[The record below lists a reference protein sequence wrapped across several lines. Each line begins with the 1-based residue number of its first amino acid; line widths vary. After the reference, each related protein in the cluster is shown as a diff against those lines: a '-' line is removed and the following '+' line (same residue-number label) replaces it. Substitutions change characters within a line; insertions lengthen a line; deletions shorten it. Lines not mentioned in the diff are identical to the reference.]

1 MRKKKF
7 LSVLLTLAMTLSVLS
22 PTVYA
27 AEPESTEQ
35 NVQTTENPQ
44 QNEIPEN
51 EISENEIPENEI
63 PENEIPE
70 NESIS
75 ENEDLSLD
83 EAEGQEEQTGDDE
96 TEAPADDGSAE
107 RQTDV
112 LTEDE
117 STDEEQI
124 DAQTEDSEDEE
135 GETTVSPAADYA
147 TFLTALKSL
156 ESYATDYAATQS
168 DGTTAL
174 GLVLNYLRCGNGYN
188 DSNWKTLAG
197 AENTGFTSYVATQD
211 AEKNT
216 SAQATRGIG
225 QYTTPDGLTVEF
237 AHMFAT
243 MGLAN
248 YNSTNADFGGWAG
261 DLVDLMSYTKGKL
274 TSTSVEDM
282 AREIRTTYLLV
293 DDDNDNVHSFGI
305 LDMRGD
311 LDAYCLTKKL
321 AADSQATLSSVMEA
335 YFTASLTDE
344 ARAVYFLQ
352 NRFGGSVIQEAV
364 RNSVLNAYQADNGCS
379 VLEADREL
387 TNESDLRTACCYAF
401 ADYLYG
407 LAGGSLTNDYY
418 TVFSSSSSTLAPG
431 ITQDIKYALTTDDKQ
446 IVYYI
451 ATADVSRDD
460 VSIYANYKDNDPSKG
475 WGMQRVTD
483 QIAAAIENHSDST
496 SNSYIENYTPV
507 VGVNADFY
515 NMSNGAP
522 QGALVMEGREYH
534 AATRNF
540 FAILKDGTAMI
551 GGSDDYYTYK
561 DQIQEAVGGSI
572 YLVKDGEVAVSS
584 SADYYNS
591 RASRT
596 CVGITAE
603 GKVVL
608 MVLDGRQ
615 EPFSVGG
622 SAQEIAQIMKD
633 AGCVTAINLDGGGST
648 TYAAKQEGADEVTVV
663 NRPSDGYERSV
674 SSSLM
679 VVSTAQPSDT
689 FDHAIVST
697 DTDYLT
703 VGAEL
708 SVTAAGVN
716 ISGGS
721 AELPEGATLTVSDE
735 SVATLSDGVLT
746 GVAIGDVTVSLV
758 LGEETLGSKTL
769 HVITVPDGL
778 TFTKDSINAVYGS
791 QVALPLEASY
801 NGNPVTI
808 AASDITFGLS
818 TSGAGTFDGLTFIG
832 NEDSGV
838 RQLTI
843 TASLSKDLSISDSML
858 VALYKNGE
866 AVFDFETAT
875 SGDEQL
881 AWNRVVSNS
890 STEDEV
896 TYHVSDPSQ
905 TMDVSYVLAHDMTTV
920 PIPEK
925 LTPLLSMV
933 AGGDVSNV
941 RAWDLL
947 LQLAER
953 VGELTTVTVKL
964 QFDENLDVDASDITL
979 VNDYFML
986 TSSNFDETSHT
997 LTVVCNWIKQTAA
1010 IDNDTANPICILSG
1024 IKVTPKSDA
1033 VWDENECLT
1042 IKGTGNLSYDIY
1054 LRSNALY
1061 SFASQETHQTQ
1072 YSLYPY
1078 SDSEHLY
1085 NGAAQQGGHFASTY
1099 KKFEDS
1105 FTLDKSSWSGWI
1117 ASGDNLYYYKDN
1129 KALTGIQYVPGY
1141 EDEDNTYYYEFDENG
1156 VCQGKVT
1163 GLFELDGAKYYATNG
1178 KALSGWRLIQDEDGT
1193 DQYYYFDPETFQAV
1207 TGKQTID
1214 GYSYEFENYKLIR
1227 GDFVTDAGGSHYR
1240 WAGEWM
1246 CNKWLELDGKKYYL
1260 GYGPNGYAQ
1269 TGPFHIYEYATR
1281 YAADENGVWQESLT
1295 GLYTYEGD
1303 TYYVVNG
1310 IIQEYPGLVK
1320 IGNDYYYFRSNSKAV
1335 KGRSYWITVTNDLL
1349 PEAQY
1354 TFDSDGK
1361 MVNPPTV
1368 DPDPEEPEV
1377 KNGIVSE
1384 KDSLYYYVNGI
1395 LTRAGLIQ
1403 IDGSYYY
1410 VKTSSGEV
1418 VHGRSYWVTATNDLL
1433 PAGLYTF
1440 DEDGKMMNPP
1450 TVDPDPEEPEV
1461 KNGIVSENS
1470 SLYYYVNGTLTGAG
1484 LIQIDGSY
1492 YYVKTSTCEVVHG
1505 RSYWVTLTNDL
1516 LPAGQYTFAD
1526 DGKMIDPPTM
1536 TFTEDSAN

>member
-1 MRKKKF
+1 
-7 LSVLLTLAMTLSVLS
+7 
-22 PTVYA
+22 
-27 AEPESTEQ
+27 
-35 NVQTTENPQ
+35 
-44 QNEIPEN
+44 
-51 EISENEIPENEI
+51 
-63 PENEIPE
+63 
-70 NESIS
+70 
-75 ENEDLSLD
+75 
-83 EAEGQEEQTGDDE
+83 
-96 TEAPADDGSAE
+96 
-107 RQTDV
+107 
-112 LTEDE
+112 
-117 STDEEQI
+117 
-124 DAQTEDSEDEE
+124 
-135 GETTVSPAADYA
+135 
-147 TFLTALKSL
+147 
-156 ESYATDYAATQS
+156 
-168 DGTTAL
+168 
-174 GLVLNYLRCGNGYN
+174 
-188 DSNWKTLAG
+188 
-197 AENTGFTSYVATQD
+197 
-211 AEKNT
+211 
-216 SAQATRGIG
+216 
-225 QYTTPDGLTVEF
+225 
-237 AHMFAT
+237 
-243 MGLAN
+243 
-248 YNSTNADFGGWAG
+248 
-261 DLVDLMSYTKGKL
+261 
-274 TSTSVEDM
+274 
-282 AREIRTTYLLV
+282 
-293 DDDNDNVHSFGI
+293 
-305 LDMRGD
+305 
-311 LDAYCLTKKL
+311 
-321 AADSQATLSSVMEA
+321 
-335 YFTASLTDE
+335 
-344 ARAVYFLQ
+344 
-352 NRFGGSVIQEAV
+352 
-364 RNSVLNAYQADNGCS
+364 
-379 VLEADREL
+379 
-387 TNESDLRTACCYAF
+387 
-401 ADYLYG
+401 
-407 LAGGSLTNDYY
+407 
-418 TVFSSSSSTLAPG
+418 
-431 ITQDIKYALTTDDKQ
+431 
-446 IVYYI
+446 
-451 ATADVSRDD
+451 
-460 VSIYANYKDNDPSKG
+460 
-475 WGMQRVTD
+475 MQRVTD

-522 QGALVMEGREYH
+522 QGALVMEGRKYH

-708 SVTAAGVN
+708 SVTAAGVS
-716 ISGGS
+716 ISGSS
-721 AELPEGATLTVSDE
+721 AELPEGATLMVSDE

-746 GVAIGDVTVSLV
+746 GVAEGDVTVSLV
-758 LGEETLGSKTL
+758 LGKETLGSKTL

-791 QVALPLEASY
+791 QVALPLEATY

-808 AASDITFGLS
+808 VASDITFELS
-818 TSGAGTFDGLTFIG
+818 TSGAGTFDGLTFMG

-843 TASLSKDLSISDSML
+843 TASLSKDFSISDSML

-875 SGDEQL
+875 SGDKQL

-986 TSSNFDETSHT
+986 TSSTFDKTSHT

-1033 VWDENECLT
+1033 AWDENECLT
-1042 IKGTGNLSYDIY
+1042 IKNTGNLSYDIY

-1061 SFASQETHQTQ
+1061 SFASQETNQTQ
-1072 YSLYPY
+1072 YGLYPY
-1078 SDSEHLY
+1078 SDSEHLH
-1085 NGAAQQGGHFASTY
+1085 NGAAQQGGHFATTY
-1099 KKFEDS
+1099 KTFSDS
-1105 FTLDKSSWSGWI
+1105 FTLDNSSWEGWRK
-1117 ASGDNLYYYKDN
+1117 SGDNLYYYVKN
-1129 KALTGIQYVPGY
+1129 KAVTGIQYIPGY
-1141 EDEDNTYYYEFDENG
+1141 EDKDNTYYYNFDENG
-1156 VCQGKVT
+1156 VCQDKVT
-1163 GLFELDGAKYYATNG
+1163 GLFELDGSTYYAVNG
-1178 KALSGWRLIQDEDGT
+1178 VQKTGWRPVTNASGGT
-1193 DQYYYFDPETFQAV
+1193 DYYYFAPAGGAAV
-1207 TGKQTID
+1207 NGNQTIG
-1214 GYSYEFENYKLIR
+1214 GYSYTFENNILVK
-1227 GDFVTDAGGSHYR
+1227 GDLVTSEKGTKYM
-1240 WAGEWM
+1240 WAGLPKTQSWETI
-1246 CNKWLELDGKKYYL
+1246 DGKKYYFRSS
-1260 GYGPNGYAQ
+1260 GYAA
-1269 TGPFHIYEYATR
+1269 TGVYAFNLDGVNVYYVFDT
-1281 YAADENGVWQESLT
+1281 NGVWQESVS
-1295 GLYTYEGD
+1295 GLYDVGGYTFYLEKGIM
-1303 TYYVVNG
+1303 VN
-1310 IIQEYPGLVK
+1310 YPGLVK
-1320 IGNDYYYFRSNSKAV
+1320 VGNDYYYFAYYPSGDSSYFAAI
-1335 KGRSYWITVTNDLL
+1335 KGRNYWITKTNGLMA
-1349 PEAQY
+1349 EGSY
-1354 TFDSDGK
+1354 TFDVDGK
-1361 MVNPPTV
+1361 MVNPPVV
-1368 DPDPEEPEV
+1368 DSGETKV

-1384 KDSLYYYVNGI
+1384 NNSLYYYVDGV
-1395 LTRAGLIQ
+1395 LTYAGLIK

-1410 VKTSSGEV
+1410 VKSNCEVVHGRSYWITKTNGLMAEKSYTFADDGKMKDPAVIDATKDGIVSENNSLYYYVDGVLIYAGLIEIDGSYYYVRTSGEV
-1418 VHGRSYWVTATNDLL
+1418 VHGRSYWITKTN
-1433 PAGLYTF
+1433 GLMT
-1440 DEDGKMMNPP
+1440 E
-1450 TVDPDPEEPEV
+1450 
-1461 KNGIVSENS
+1461 
-1470 SLYYYVNGTLTGAG
+1470 
-1484 LIQIDGSY
+1484 GS
-1492 YYVKTSTCEVVHG
+1492 
-1505 RSYWVTLTNDL
+1505 
-1516 LPAGQYTFAD
+1516 YTFAD
-1526 DGKMIDPPTM
+1526 NGKMIDPPTM
-1536 TFTEDSAN
+1536 TYTEDSAN